1 MTSPTATAAPQGR
14 QARRTGPPQNRIY
27 LAVDLASRRLRAS
40 PRDVGLRN
48 TLVAGYAK
56 LGLVELAAEMAEG
69 FDPEV
74 RDHPEVQTAIANLRR
89 LPSAR
94 VSWSTLNPR
103 YRQNVAALLA
113 GRPQF
118 ANVEQA
124 WRHDEGRSVE
134 LYRCTDGNHQVCRR
148 DEQGLPV
155 WWPKIDDH
163 RAETEELALP
173 DTPNA
178 MYPPFL
184 FEGIDTHCLFDRI
197 CRETYRMMV
206 AYSPALYLVE
216 PDPLWVAVALH
227 LYDWQEVLTQDR
239 VLPFVGADAVDGF
252 RDYLLEHD
260 QAPTPAHRVRHAHP
274 ACDMQASLGQVID
287 QVTAARNDKA
297 ERLAAEAKQLY
308 ARRGPRSLHER
319 INGRDPERPVRILF
333 LVSRFTTVLRY
344 TIGDLSDG
352 FGALGYPTEILTE
365 ETDFG
370 CLSQGCYQRR
380 MLAFEPDIVIIP
392 DHIRAEYGALFPPQL
407 IVATWMQD
415 RMPHLLRPEAGA
427 AVRTACAEPDGSGLT
442 APTDYVFGYLRAT
455 LVDEF
460 GYPPETFL
468 AYPLIPSNPRT
479 HRPVTATPE
488 LKDRYGCEVAFLGHG
503 GEPCEQ
509 ALDELITECPPPVQR
524 VARAVF
530 EIARDRYNS
539 GGDLLY
545 TGGRIWRS
553 QLQETAEQV
562 AAEMG
567 LDPALL
573 AGFDGPFN
581 LLSDRLWRHATLQ
594 WLVDLDVDLRLYG
607 RGWDQHPVFAR
618 FARPPVNDPE
628 EICAIYGCAKVN
640 LQVGAYSAMHQRL
653 INGCF
658 AGGFFLVRDS
668 SHNYQLY
675 DHRHQAYQVGP
686 ATPDERQAALRSLA
700 ELSRRGRD
708 SLEAFTAP
716 ENAEL
721 LDALVPVVRE
731 GVDPHERDD
740 MAAIW
745 RMVDHATL
753 VVPPAVFPD
762 CWDQITFRS
771 RDELADRLDRFCRR
785 EPERRAEL
793 AAYMRERCLASH
805 GTERLARRLLQ
816 HIGRGLANAVNGD
829 TETRRCSS

>member
-1 MTSPTATAAPQGR
+1 MASSTDTAAPHAQ
-14 QARRTGPPQNRIY
+14 QPRRTPPPQDRLY
-27 LAVDLASRRLRAS
+27 QAVDLASRRLRGD
-40 PRDVGLRN
+40 PRDVGVRN

-56 LGLVELAAEMAEG
+56 LGVFELAAETAEG
-69 FDPEV
+69 FEPEV
-74 RDHPEVQTAIANLRR
+74 RDHPEVQTAIASLRR
-89 LPSAR
+89 MAPAR
-94 VSWSTLNPR
+94 VSWSMLDAR
-103 YRQNVAALLA
+103 YQRNLAALLK
-113 GRPQF
+113 RQPQF
-118 ANVEQA
+118 INVEDA
-124 WRHDEGRSVE
+124 WRHDQGRSVE
-134 LYRCTDGNHQVCRR
+134 LYRCTDGNLQVCRR

-155 WWPKIDDH
+155 WWPKIGDH
-163 RAETEELALP
+163 RAEADRTALP
-173 DTPNA
+173 NTPNA
-178 MYPPFL
+178 MCPPFL
-184 FEGIDTHCLFDRI
+184 FEGIDTHCLFDRV
-197 CRETYRMMV
+197 CRETYRRMV
-206 AYSPALYLVE
+206 TYIPALYVVE
-216 PDPLWVAVALH
+216 PNPLWAAVALH
-227 LYDWQEVLTQDR
+227 LYDWQDVLTQDR
-239 VLPFVGADAVDGF
+239 VLLFVGAEAVDGF

-260 QAPTPAHRVRHAHP
+260 QARTPAHRVRHDHP
-274 ACDMQASLGQVID
+274 EGDLQASLGQAID
-287 QVTAARNDKA
+287 QVIAARNDKA
-297 ERLAAEAKQLY
+297 ERFAAETKRLY
-308 ARRGPRSLHER
+308 AQRGPRFLHDR
-319 INGRDPERPVRILF
+319 INGRDPERPVRVMF
-333 LVSRFTTVLRY
+333 LVSRFTTVLKY
-344 TIGDLSDG
+344 TIRDLSDG
-352 FGALGYPTEILTE
+352 FAALGYPTEILTE
-365 ETDFG
+365 QTDFG
-370 CLSQGCYQRR
+370 CLSLSCYHRR
-380 MLAFEPDIVIIP
+380 MLEFEPDVVIIP
-392 DHIRAEYGALFPPQL
+392 DHIRVEYGELFPPQL
-407 IVATWMQD
+407 IVTTWMQD
-415 RMPHLLRPEAGA
+415 RMPHLLTRDAGQ
-427 AVRTACAEPDGSGLT
+427 AVRTTCAEPDGSGLT

-479 HRPVTATPE
+479 RRPVTVTPE

-509 ALDELITECPPPVQR
+509 AFDELITECPAPVQR

-567 LDPALL
+567 IDPAVL

-653 INGCF
+653 VNGCF

-675 DHRHQAYQVGP
+675 DHSHQAYQVGP
-686 ATPDERQAALRSLA
+686 ATPDERQAALRSLV
-700 ELSRRGRD
+700 ELSRRGCD
-708 SLEAFTAP
+708 SLEAFTALQ
-716 ENAEL
+716 NAEL

-731 GVDPHERDD
+731 GVDAHERDD

-771 RDELADRLDRFCRR
+771 RDELAGQLDRFCRR
-785 EPERRAEL
+785 EPERRTEL

-805 GTERLARRLLQ
+805 GTERMARRLLQ
-816 HIGRGLANAVNGD
+816 HIGRGLAHAVNGD
-829 TETRRCSS
+829 PEARRCSS